1 VQFPPSLSDR
11 VASDLARDDDN
22 GNEGRGR
29 LHERSERHEGA
40 GAGGDQ
46 ERYRIP
52 RDARVPVRSEAGIQ
66 LLTEPED
73 AQLGRSQSLPQG
85 KRMHTR

>member
-1 VQFPPSLSDR
+1 MQFPPSLSDR

-29 LHERSERHEGA
+29 LHERSERHE